1 MKSALVVLVTT
12 LSFSFGWENK
22 NLSAGDKPPD
32 HLSLTKADGDSS
44 GSIQIINGSS
54 LKRLPA
60 VVKDLTLVL
69 RKSEFPA
76 SSISKKNGIRIY
88 LYDVTCKS
96 FENAAAVQYHVND
109 TIYHLKLNRYN
120 KQSTDKALAATL
132 IHEFMH
138 CVLLDIFNNARHG
151 DEKALATIASF
162 GANGNDTSQAFKN
175 HFFDL
180 INSGND
186 GQHEL
191 IYQIFYSRMVTILEG
206 FAILHNEAFHNRKDA
221 EDLMW
226 SGLQQTEAYKK
237 LQGEEKIEIESA
249 ILKEKRVSLNLEEY

>member
-22 NLSAGDKPPD
+22 NLSPGDKPQN
-32 HLSLTKADGDSS
+32 HLSLTKVDGDSS
-44 GSIQIINGSS
+44 ESIQIINGSS
-54 LKRLPA
+54 LKRLPG
-60 VVKDLTLVL
+60 VVKDLLMVL
-69 RKSEFPA
+69 KKSEFLA
-76 SSISKKNGIRIY
+76 GSITNKNGIRIY

-109 TIYHLKLNRYN
+109 TVYHLKLNRFN
-120 KQSTDKALAATL
+120 RQSTDKALAATL
-132 IHEFMH
+132 IHELMH
-138 CVLLDIFNNARHG
+138 CVLLDIFNNARQG

-191 IYQIFYSRMVTILEG
+191 IYQIFYSRMVSILEG
-206 FAILHNEAFHNRKDA
+206 FAILHNEAFHSRKDA

-226 SGLQQTEAYKK
+226 SGLQQTDAYKN
-237 LQGEEKIEIESA
+237 LQGEEKMEIETT
-249 ILKEKRVSLNLEEY
+249 ILKEKRVNLNMEEY